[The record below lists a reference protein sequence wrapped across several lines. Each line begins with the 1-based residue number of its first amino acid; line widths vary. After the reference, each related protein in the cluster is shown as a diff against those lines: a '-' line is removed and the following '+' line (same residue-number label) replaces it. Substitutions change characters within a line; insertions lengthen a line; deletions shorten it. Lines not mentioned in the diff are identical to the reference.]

1 MNRPDKVGEPSMEE
15 ILASIRQIIA
25 DEPSNDLP
33 EPVIEAN
40 PLVPQSSSVKTP
52 DTRVPLADRLSGVL
66 KDGPLPPTSP
76 FGSKRPLSFDQD
88 LADMLDARDPL
99 NGSATAA
106 PKPDLRVQPG
116 LATPHPMVSKSF
128 VPATP
133 TYVPQTSIDDSAGK
147 PVESAGPSVSA
158 PEPVVAAPPLGDV
171 KPTVEAAPS
180 PPPQTYGFPPLRK
193 SSFYPPQPKT
203 PVMSTLPL
211 GDVPSASS
219 AGSAPATDSDIVVT
233 PASIDDALRR
243 IDSGLGGF
251 IPGGSGAGFTN
262 AAKPFGTPSPT
273 VVDTA
278 PTFSQMHDPVL
289 DGGASHRDVPEV
301 RPAFVPS
308 PEPQPSAPP
317 YSFTPAPSFAQEPSP
332 VAAPTYPSFGSAA
345 PHQPFVGPAPNP
357 FGAFDGRPADVRP
370 AAPVERPVEPRA
382 YPDPFAASTR
392 PHSGFNGHYGAE
404 PMSADAAHSALDAL
418 AQGLAASAAH
428 GSEAIPLVT
437 PIIDVVPEPDVRS
450 PPRASP
456 STLPATVSP
465 VGSMP
470 VNRTLEDAVADML
483 RPMLQQWVA
492 DNMPRIIE
500 KALRSEVEKTLKPGQ
515 K

>member
-1 MNRPDKVGEPSMEE
+1 MEE

-99 NGSATAA
+99 NGNGSAA

-116 LATPHPMVSKSF
+116 FATPHPMVSKSF
-128 VPATP
+128 VPAAPTP
-133 TYVPQTSIDDSAGK
+133 TYAPQSSIGDSAAK
-147 PVESAGPSVSA
+147 PLESAAPSVSA

-171 KPTVEAAPS
+171 KPTAEAAPS
-180 PPPQTYGFPPLRK
+180 SLPQTHGFPPFRK

-203 PVMSTLPL
+203 PVTPTHPL
-211 GDVPSASS
+211 GDTPSVSS
-219 AGSAPATDSDIVVT
+219 AGPAPATDSDLVVT

-251 IPGGSGAGFTN
+251 IPGTSGAGAAN
-262 AAKPFGTPSPT
+262 AAKPFGTSSPT
-273 VVDTA
+273 VVDAT
-278 PTFSQMHDPVL
+278 PTFGSQMHDAL
-289 DGGASHRDVPEV
+289 FDAGASRRDTPEV
-301 RPAFVPS
+301 RPSFVPP
-308 PEPQPSAPP
+308 PEPQPSATP
-317 YSFTPAPSFAQEPSP
+317 YSFTPAPSFGQEPSP
-332 VAAPTYPSFGSAA
+332 AAAPAYSSFGSTASQ
-345 PHQPFVGPAPNP
+345 QPFVGPAPNP

-370 AAPVERPVEPRA
+370 AAPVERPAAPRA

-428 GSEAIPLVT
+428 ASDAIPLT
-437 PIIDVVPEPDVRS
+437 PIIDVVPEPEVRS
-450 PPRASP
+450 PPPHSP

-500 KALRSEVEKTLKPGQ
+500 KALRSEVEKTMKPGQ

>member
-1 MNRPDKVGEPSMEE
+1 MEE

-33 EPVIEAN
+33 EPVFEAN
-40 PLVPQSSSVKTP
+40 PLVPQSSSVKAP

-99 NGSATAA
+99 NGSGTAA

-128 VPATP
+128 VPTAP
-133 TYVPQTSIDDSAGK
+133 SYMPQTSIGDSVSK
-147 PVESAGPSVSA
+147 PVESDAPSVSA
-158 PEPVVAAPPLGDV
+158 PEPVVEAAPFSDV
-171 KPTVEAAPS
+171 KPMVEAAPS
-180 PPPQTYGFPPLRK
+180 APPQTHGFPPFRK
-193 SSFYPPQPKT
+193 SSFYPPQPKAPVT
-203 PVMSTLPL
+203 PTHPL
-211 GDVPSASS
+211 GDASSASS
-219 AGSAPATDSDIVVT
+219 ADPAPATDIVVT

-251 IPGGSGAGFTN
+251 ISGASAAGAAN
-262 AAKPFGTPSPT
+262 AAKPFGTPSQTVADATPT
-273 VVDTA
+273 GG
-278 PTFSQMHDPVL
+278 SQMHDL
-289 DGGASHRDVPEV
+289 QFAGASPRDVAEV
-301 RPAFVPS
+301 RPSFVPPS
-308 PEPQPSAPP
+308 EPQPSATP
-317 YSFTPAPSFAQEPSP
+317 YSFTPAPSFGSP
-332 VAAPTYPSFGSAA
+332 ASQ
-345 PHQPFVGPAPNP
+345 QPFVGPAPNP
-357 FGAFDGRPADVRP
+357 FAAFNGTPADARP

-382 YPDPFAASTR
+382 YPDPFGASTR
-392 PHSGFNGHYGAE
+392 PAASGLNGHYGAE

-428 GSEAIPLVT
+428 ASEAMSPAIPLT
-437 PIIDVVPEPDVRS
+437 PIIDVVAEPEVRG
-450 PPRASP
+450 PPPPSP

>member
-1 MNRPDKVGEPSMEE
+1 MNRPDKAGEPSMEE

-33 EPVIEAN
+33 DPVIEAN

-99 NGSATAA
+99 NGSGIAA
-106 PKPDLRVQPG
+106 PKPDLRIQPG

-133 TYVPQTSIDDSAGK
+133 AYVPPSSIDDLATR
-147 PVESAGPSVSA
+147 PVTESVTPSVA
-158 PEPVVAAPPLGDV
+158 AAEPVVAAPPLGNLD
-171 KPTVEAAPS
+171 PTVAAAPS
-180 PPPQTYGFPPLRK
+180 PPVQTYGFPPLRK
-193 SSFYPPQPKT
+193 SGFYPPQPKT
-203 PVMSTLPL
+203 PVTPKAPL
-211 GDVPSASS
+211 GGAPSVSS
-219 AGSAPATDSDIVVT
+219 AGPAPATDSDMLVT

-251 IPGGSGAGFTN
+251 VSSTSGAGAAN
-262 AAKPFGTPSPT
+262 AAFGTFSPT
-273 VVDTA
+273 VADATPA
-278 PTFSQMHDPVL
+278 FGSQMHDPML
-289 DGGASHRDVPEV
+289 DAGAARRDAPEV
-301 RPAFVPS
+301 RPSFVPA

-317 YSFTPAPSFAQEPSP
+317 YSFTPAPSFGQEPAP
-332 VAAPTYPSFGSAA
+332 AAAPAYSSFGSTASQ
-345 PHQPFVGPAPNP
+345 QPFVGPAPNA

-370 AAPVERPVEPRA
+370 VEPRA
-382 YPDPFAASTR
+382 YPDPFATSTR

-418 AQGLAASAAH
+418 AQGLAASAGHA
-428 GSEAIPLVT
+428 SEAIPLIT
-437 PIIDVVPEPDVRS
+437 PIIDVVPEADVRS
-450 PPRASP
+450 PPPASP
-456 STLPATVSP
+456 SMLPAMVSP

>member
-1 MNRPDKVGEPSMEE
+1 MEE

-33 EPVIEAN
+33 DPVVEAN

-99 NGSATAA
+99 NGSGIAA
-106 PKPDLRVQPG
+106 PKPDLRIQPG

-128 VPATP
+128 VPSTQN
-133 TYVPQTSIDDSAGK
+133 YVPPSSIDDVAAK
-147 PVESAGPSVSA
+147 PVMESVTPSVST
-158 PEPVVAAPPLGDV
+158 PEPVVAAPPFGDA
-171 KPTVEAAPS
+171 KPTVEATSS
-180 PPPQTYGFPPLRK
+180 PPPQTHGFPPLRK

-203 PVMSTLPL
+203 PVTPKQPM
-211 GDVPSASS
+211 GEAPSASS
-219 AGSAPATDSDIVVT
+219 TGSATAADSDIVVT

-243 IDSGLGGF
+243 IDSELGGF
-251 IPGGSGAGFTN
+251 NPSTSGAGAAN
-262 AAKPFGTPSPT
+262 AAKPFGTSSPT
-273 VVDTA
+273 VVDVT
-278 PTFSQMHDPVL
+278 PTFGSQMHDPVL
-289 DGGASHRDVPEV
+289 GAARRDVPEA
-301 RPAFVPS
+301 RPSFVPP

-317 YSFTPAPSFAQEPSP
+317 YSFTPAPSFGQEPAP
-332 VAAPTYPSFGSAA
+332 AAAPAYSSFGATASQ
-345 PHQPFVGPAPNP
+345 QPFVGPAPNP

-370 AAPVERPVEPRA
+370 VEPRT
-382 YPDPFAASTR
+382 YPADPFAASTR
-392 PHSGFNGHYGAE
+392 PHSGLNGHYGAE
-404 PMSADAAHSALDAL
+404 PIGADAAHSALDAL

-428 GSEAIPLVT
+428 ASEAVPLVT

-450 PPRASP
+450 PPPASP
-456 STLPATVSP
+456 SMLPATVSP